1 VIIFYSYMLQTIGTT
16 FHTIFVIPI
25 INVLVMLYDVLTSVG
40 IPGALGFA
48 IITITVAIRFL
59 MHPLFQKQMK
69 TAQVMKDL
77 KPQLDALQKKYKKDP
92 KKLQAEQLK
101 LYQEAGINPASGC
114 LFAIIQMPI
123 IFGLYQA
130 LNQFFNTNGYSA
142 KIQEINKQLYFPNF
156 QIENLNTLF
165 IGFDLAKSPAQ
176 AGLWFYYLIPV
187 LTAGLQFWQS
197 KVTMTANPMTDLS
210 AIKDDKENKE
220 KDKDGKKEGSTSEEF
235 QKAMNT
241 QMKYFFP
248 IMIGYFSYTLPI
260 GLSIYWNAFSLFSI
274 IQHYITQKNKK

>member
-1 VIIFYSYMLQTIGTT
+1 MLQTIGTT